1 MTNLD
6 SIFKSRDINRG
17 VSVEAKN
24 VPERWGSLELSY
36 TKVIEAKEAIHLNFD
51 STWCLEALC
60 DLCEK
65 NLWPD
70 SRPLEAVRNILC
82 SQQLQ

>member
-1 MTNLD
+1 V
-6 SIFKSRDINRG
+6 I
-17 VSVEAKN
+17 VA
-24 VPERWGSLELSY
+24 
-36 TKVIEAKEAIHLNFD
+36 KVIEAKEAIHLNFD

>member
-1 MTNLD
+1 ML
-6 SIFKSRDINRG
+6 SFLSLSCCQ
-17 VSVEAKN
+17 SVEAKE
-24 VPERWGSLELSY
+24 V
-36 TKVIEAKEAIHLNFD
+36 IHLNFD

-70 SRPLEAVRNILC
+70 SRPLEAVRNILY
-82 SQQLQ
+82 SQQL

>member
-1 MTNLD
+1 M
-6 SIFKSRDINRG
+6 INRTNSQYQTLTDQCW
-17 VSVEAKN
+17 VFCLSVVA
-24 VPERWGSLELSY
+24 
-36 TKVIEAKEAIHLNFD
+36 KVIEAKEVIHLHFD

-82 SQQLQ
+82 SQQL